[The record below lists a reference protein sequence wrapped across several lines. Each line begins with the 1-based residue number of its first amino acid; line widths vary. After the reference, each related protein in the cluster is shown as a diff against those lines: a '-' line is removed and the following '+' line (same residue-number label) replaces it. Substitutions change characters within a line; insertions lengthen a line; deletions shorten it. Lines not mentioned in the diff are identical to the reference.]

1 MGSGIS
7 AARSKSKAPLAAQ
20 EENASVPKWRLVLS
34 SDEARKKYELDGT
47 LEPKCS
53 SSLLELRGYLE
64 DPLLTKHLGL
74 FGKSRQK
81 FESFMCWI
89 DIQEFKLIAMGANDY
104 RRSKALQIYH
114 KYLKVG
120 AQLSLPSFICAV
132 AQPLE
137 ETILTA
143 KKNKVDLPLNFFDTI
158 QLQCLQCIH
167 DDIFIPFKKSPA
179 YASIVRDMKE
189 HYNHVT
195 SEDFDYIAMIGSGGF
210 GIVVHCRKKSTG
222 KHYALKIQSKLGL
235 LKCYKG
241 CLHRIDYEKQA
252 LAACNH
258 PYIVAL
264 DYAFQSDA
272 LVFLAMQLGTGKPG
286 AVAVYILHMC

>member
-7 AARSKSKAPLAAQ
+7 LTRANSKAPVL
-20 EENASVPKWRLVLS
+20 EENNNIEVPKWRLVLS

-47 LEPKCS
+47 LMPKCS
-53 SSLLELRGYLE
+53 STLLELRGYLE
-64 DPLLTKHLGL
+64 DPFLTKHLGL

-89 DIQEFKLIAMGANDY
+89 DIQEFKLIATGANDY

-114 KYLKVG
+114 KYLKEG
-120 AQLSLPSFICAV
+120 AQLSLPAHICAN
-132 AQPLE
+132 AQSLE
-137 ETILTA
+137 ETILNA
-143 KKNKVDLPLNFFDTI
+143 KRNKIDLPLNFFDTI
-158 QLQCLQCIH
+158 QLECLQCVH

-179 YASIVRDMKE
+179 YASIVRDMNE

-195 SEDFDYIAMIGSGGF
+195 VDDFDYIDLIGSGGF
-210 GIVVHCRKKSTG
+210 GIVVHVKKKSTG
-222 KHYALKIQSKLGL
+222 KHYALKIQSKMGL
-235 LKCYKG
+235 LKCYKS
-241 CLHRIDYEKQA
+241 CLHRMDYEKQA

-272 LVFLAMQLGTGKPG
+272 LVFLAMQLGTG
-286 AVAVYILHMC
+286 VYL